1 MADNAE
7 VIPHRFPEMDQR
19 ELPTCIECDMRIDGH
34 GVSGLECLIIE
45 WESEGGGISGKQAE
59 NAPANYII

>member
-1 MADNAE
+1 
-7 VIPHRFPEMDQR
+7 
-19 ELPTCIECDMRIDGH
+19 MRIDGH